1 MDYFFIIATG
11 GFKSFMENR
20 SCAECGERLLGRADK
35 KFCSDACRNA
45 FNNKNNSDA
54 NNLVRNINNTLR
66 KNRRILEQH
75 LAGSADGKVRVPLKK
90 LAARG
95 FNPDYFTNIYT
106 TKTGSKYHFCYEY
119 GYLMLDD
126 DYFMIVKRE
135 QRD

>member
-1 MDYFFIIATG
+1 
-11 GFKSFMENR
+11 MENR
-20 SCAECGERLLGRADK
+20 NCAECGERLLGRADK

-45 FNNKNNSDA
+45 YNNKNNSDA
-54 NNLVRNINNTLR
+54 NNLVRNINNALR
-66 KNRRILEQH
+66 KNRRILEQY

-95 FNPDYFTNIYT
+95 FNLEYFTNIYT

-119 GYLMLDD
+119 GYLRLDD